1 MNHHAD
7 DSKHRTWSLV
17 FIEQDSAVDEDVN
30 QIWNGDDRRHEHWWN
45 EIDNLEGMNPSLRC
59 ILSPALYSAPWQ

>member
-45 EIDNLEGMNPSLRC
+45 EIDNLQKE
-59 ILSPALYSAPWQ
+59 